1 VRVPQSWLAELLD
14 GDLPS
19 DAAAEL
25 PPVDETAEAFVR
37 VGLEIEDVHRPPE
50 LTGPLVVGRV
60 LEFEVLEGLKKPIRW
75 CQVDVGEEQ
84 PRGIICGA
92 SNFAAGDLVV
102 VALPGAVLPGPFPIS
117 ARKTYGHVSDG
128 MIASARELG
137 IGSDHAGI
145 LVLPPGTAEPGADAR
160 PLLGLD
166 DPVIELNITPDRGYC
181 FSVRGLARELACSLD
196 REFTDP
202 AGRVPVPATPG
213 DAWPVELA
221 DPGGARFVARR
232 VNGVDPD
239 APAPWW
245 MQRRLL
251 AAGMRPISLIVD
263 VTNYVMLEL
272 GQPLHAY
279 DAARLSGPIVVR
291 RARAGETLVTLDDVE
306 RKLDPDDL
314 LITDDSGPIGLAG
327 VMGGAS
333 TEIATAGGRSDSS
346 GPDEDG
352 RIDVLIEAA
361 HFDPAVIARAARRH
375 KLPSE
380 ASRRFERVVD
390 PMLPPV
396 AAERAAQL
404 LVEFGGGVI
413 PSGRTDAGAPPQLA
427 PVRMPL
433 DLPDRVAGVSYPPG
447 ATVRR
452 LTQIGCAVE
461 LLTGDDGRG
470 QVVAAPP
477 SWRPDL
483 AQPADLVEEVLRLEG
498 YDVIPSVLPA
508 APPGRGLTPSQ
519 LRRRAVSRALA
530 EAGYVEVLPFPF
542 VNPQVWDAFGLVADD
557 VRRRTVHVLNPLDA
571 ERAELA
577 TTLLPGL
584 LDALVR
590 NRSRGAAD
598 LALYHVG
605 QVVLPH
611 ADPVPMP
618 DPDVSGRPSDAELA
632 QIEAALP
639 AQPVHVGAVLAGDRE
654 TRGWWGP
661 GRTAGW
667 ADAIQA
673 ARLAGQAAGVDLRV
687 TAAEQPPF
695 HPGRCAALRVGDWIV
710 GFAGELHPKV
720 VEALGLPERTCAMEL
735 DLDAIPLV
743 DARPAPQVS
752 PYPPIAVD
760 VALVADE
767 KVPAAEL
774 ADALSE
780 GGGELLEEVRLFDVY
795 TGEQVGDGRRS
806 LAFTL
811 RFRAPDRT
819 LTSEEANVA
828 RDAAVAVAAER
839 FAASLR

>member
-1 VRVPQSWLAELLD
+1 MRVPQSWLADLL
-14 GDLPS
+14 GDV
-19 DAAAEL
+19 

-60 LEFEVLEGLKKPIRW
+60 VEFEVLDGLKKPIRW
-75 CQVDVGEEQ
+75 CQVDVGEAQ

-102 VALPGAVLPGPFPIS
+102 VALPGAVLPGPFAIS
-117 ARKTYGHVSDG
+117 ARQTYGHVSDG

-145 LVLPPGTAEPGADAR
+145 LVLPAGTAEPGEDATA
-160 PLLGLD
+160 LLGVD
-166 DPVIELNITPDRGYC
+166 DAVVELNITPDRGYC
-181 FSVRGLARELACSLD
+181 FSVRGLARELACALD
-196 REFTDP
+196 AGFTDP
-202 AGRVPVPATPG
+202 AARVDVPAATG

-221 DPGGARFVARR
+221 DAGCSRFVARR
-232 VNGVDPD
+232 VDGVDPS

-263 VTNYVMLEL
+263 VTNYVMIEL

-279 DAARLSGPIVVR
+279 DAARVSGPIVVR
-291 RARAGETLVTLDDVE
+291 RAEAGEKLRTLDDAE
-306 RKLDPDDL
+306 RTLDPDDL
-314 LITDDSGPIGLAG
+314 LITDDTGPIGLAG

-333 TEIATAGGRSDSS
+333 TEIA
-346 GPDEDG
+346 GPGESG

-390 PMLPPV
+390 PQLPPV
-396 AAERAAQL
+396 AAERAARL
-404 LVEFGGGVI
+404 LVEHGGGTI
-413 PSGRTDAGAPPQLA
+413 AAGRTDAGAAPAAA
-427 PVRMPL
+427 PVRMPIE
-433 DLPDRVAGVSYPPG
+433 LPDRVAGTTYPRG

-452 LTQIGCAVE
+452 LAQIGCAVE
-461 LLTGDDGRG
+461 LVTGDDGRG
-470 QVVAAPP
+470 HVVATPP

-483 AQPADLVEEVLRLEG
+483 VQPADLVEEVLRLEG

-508 APPGRGLTPSQ
+508 APAGRGLTGGQ
-519 LRRRAVSRALA
+519 QRRRVVSRAFA
-530 EAGYVEVLPFPF
+530 EAGFVEVLPFPF
-542 VNPQVWDAFGLVADD
+542 VDPSVWDAFGLAAED

-571 ERAELA
+571 DRAELT

-584 LDALVR
+584 LDTLVR
-590 NRSRGAAD
+590 NRSRGAVD
-598 LALYHVG
+598 LALYHLG

-611 ADPVPMP
+611 AQPVPMP
-618 DPDVSGRPSDAELA
+618 DPDVSGRPDDAELA

-639 AQPVHVGAVLAGDRE
+639 AQPLHVAAVLAGARE
-654 TRGWWGP
+654 GRGWWGP
-661 GRTAGW
+661 GRAAGW
-667 ADAIQA
+667 ADAVQA
-673 ARLAGQAAGVDLRV
+673 ARLAGQAAGVELRV
-687 TAAEQPPF
+687 TSAALPPF

-710 GFAGELHPKV
+710 GHAGELHPKV
-720 VEALGLPERTCAMEL
+720 VEALELPERTCAMEL
-735 DLDAIPLV
+735 DLDAVPLV
-743 DARPAPQVS
+743 DARPAPAVS

-760 VALVADE
+760 VALVADAA
-767 KVPAAEL
+767 VPAAEL
-774 ADALSE
+774 ADALID
-780 GGGELLEEVRLFDVY
+780 GGGELLEDVRLFDVY

-819 LTSEEANVA
+819 LTSEEANAA
-828 RDAAVAVAAER
+828 RDSAVAVAAER
-839 FAASLR
+839 YAAVLR